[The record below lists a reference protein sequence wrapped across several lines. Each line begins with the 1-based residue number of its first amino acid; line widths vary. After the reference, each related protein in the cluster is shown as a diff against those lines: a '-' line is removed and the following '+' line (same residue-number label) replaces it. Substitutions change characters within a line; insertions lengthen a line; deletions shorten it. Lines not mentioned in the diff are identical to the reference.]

1 MKYLLKSTLSMKEYN
16 YKNWWID
23 TDLIRDIFLE
33 SPDINTALK
42 EYKTI
47 AAEKYGV
54 EISNNALKNKSPMY
68 KDTAAGPEQIGFV
81 ITGKTE
87 FDRGNYTGYTTQY
100 IDIWLEILTIT
111 ETIF

>member
-1 MKYLLKSTLSMKEYN
+1 MKYLLKTNLTMKEYN
-16 YKNWWID
+16 KNKWFID
-23 TDLIRDIFLE
+23 NFIRDIFLE
-33 SPDINTALK
+33 SPNINTALK

-68 KDTAAGPEQIGFV
+68 KDTAGGPEQIGFV
-81 ITGKTE
+81 ITGKTL
-87 FDRGNYTGYTTQY
+87 FDRGDYTGYTAQY
-100 IDIWLEILTIT
+100 IDIWIEILTIT